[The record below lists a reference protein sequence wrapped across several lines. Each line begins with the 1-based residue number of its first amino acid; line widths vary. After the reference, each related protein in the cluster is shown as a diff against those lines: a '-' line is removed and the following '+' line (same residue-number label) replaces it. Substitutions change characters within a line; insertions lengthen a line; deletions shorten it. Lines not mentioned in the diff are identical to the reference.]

1 MNPQAM
7 FQKLLI
13 ANRGEIACR
22 VIRTAQQLGIRTVAV
37 YSEAD
42 QDGLHVELADEAI
55 LIGAAP
61 VSESYLDI
69 SRVLQACQS
78 TGADAVHPGYGF
90 LSENPRFVQALEQAG
105 ICFVGPSARAIK
117 AMGDKIASKQLAA
130 SAGVSVIPGYDG
142 VVNTA
147 EEAIRQAQEIGY
159 PVMLKASAGGGGKG
173 LRIAEDDQECRE
185 GFSRARSE
193 ATTSFGDDR
202 ILIEKYIRK
211 PRHIEIQVIG
221 DTHGN
226 FVYLGE
232 RECSIQRR
240 HQKVIE
246 EAPSPFLDGSM
257 RRAMGEQALA
267 LAMAV
272 DYHSVGTV
280 EFIADAEGR
289 FYFLEM
295 NTRLQVEHPVT
306 ELITGLDLVEL
317 MLRVAAG
324 GKLPLTQDEVE
335 ISGWAI
341 ETRLYAEDPH
351 RAFLPATG
359 RLTGYVEPAAGPD
372 VRIDSGVRE
381 GDKIG
386 IYYDPMLAKLITH
399 GHTRNHAIDAM
410 CGALDQFCIDGVTT
424 NLSFLAQVMA
434 HPRFVRGQL
443 STHFLS
449 EEYPDGFVVRPLDSA
464 GQLQVAALV
473 AVLNFSKCKRGTEPA
488 SRNPICRI
496 ARIDGKS
503 FYTRCTVTG
512 VEYRVQVDGIQFVVT
527 TDSYRGQVQT
537 AFIID
542 GNLFNAQVRWDGF
555 RYRISHAGVESVATV
570 LRSEV
575 DALYQFMPVKE
586 LPNESYYLF
595 APMPGLLV
603 SLLVKP
609 GQKVRAGDEL
619 AVVEAMKMENSLKAE
634 GDAIISKVHA
644 IEGQALEQGDL
655 IIEFEQKI

>member
-1 MNPQAM
+1 M
-7 FQKLLI
+7 FKKLLI

-22 VIRTAQQLGIRTVAV
+22 VIRTAQRLGICTVAV

-55 LIGAAP
+55 LIGASP

-69 SRVLQACQS
+69 DRVLQACQS

-90 LSENPRFVQALEQAG
+90 LSENPQFVHALDQAG
-105 ICFVGPSARAIK
+105 IRFVGPHARAIK
-117 AMGDKIASKQLAA
+117 TMGDKIASKQLAA

-147 EEAIRQAQEIGY
+147 EEAIQRAHEIGY

-173 LRIAEDDQECRE
+173 LRIAEDDRECRE
-185 GFSRARSE
+185 GFRRTRSE
-193 ATTSFGDDR
+193 AATSFGDDR
-202 ILIEKYIRK
+202 ILIEKCIRE

-226 FVYLGE
+226 CVYLGE

-267 LAMAV
+267 LAKSV
-272 DYHSVGTV
+272 DYYSAGTV
-280 EFIADAEGR
+280 EFIADGEGR

-295 NTRLQVEHPVT
+295 NTRLQVEHAVT
-306 ELITGLDLVEL
+306 EMITGLDLVEL

-324 GKLPLTQDEVE
+324 EKLPLTQDEVQ

-341 ETRLYAEDPH
+341 ETRLYAEDPY

-359 RLTGYVEPAAGPD
+359 RLTCYMEPSVGPG
-372 VRIDSGVRE
+372 VRVDSGVRE
-381 GDKIG
+381 GDEIG

-399 GHTRNHAIDAM
+399 GRTRNDAIDAM
-410 CGALDQFCIDGVTT
+410 CGALDQFCIEGVMT
-424 NLSFLAQVMA
+424 NLPLLAQVMA

-449 EEYPDGFVVRPLDSA
+449 EEYPDGFAVQPLDRA
-464 GQLQVAALV
+464 GQLQMAALA
-473 AVLNFSKCKRGTEPA
+473 AVLNCYKHKPGPEP
-488 SRNPICRI
+488 SSGNPICRI
-496 ARIDGKS
+496 ARIEDKS
-503 FYTRCTVTG
+503 FDTQCTVTAAD
-512 VEYRVQVDGIQFVVT
+512 YRVQVDGVRFVVA
-527 TDSYRGQVQT
+527 TDSHQGQVQV

-542 GNLFNAQVRWDGF
+542 GNPFDAQVRSDGF
-555 RYRISHAGVESVATV
+555 RYRISHAGVESVVTV

-575 DALYQFMPVKE
+575 DALYQLMPVKE
-586 LPNESYYLF
+586 LPDRSHYLL
-595 APMPGLLV
+595 APMSGLLL
-603 SLLVKP
+603 SLSAKP

-634 GDAIISKVHA
+634 RDAIISKVHA
-644 IEGQALEQGDL
+644 MEGQVLEQDEP
-655 IIEFEQKI
+655 IIEFEQKTP

>member
-1 MNPQAM
+1 M
-7 FQKLLI
+7 FEKLLV

-22 VIRTAQQLGIRTVAV
+22 VIRTAQRLGIRTIAV

-42 QDGLHVELADEAI
+42 QDGLHVDLADEAI
-55 LIGAAP
+55 SIGGAP
-61 VSESYLDI
+61 ASESYLNID
-69 SRVLQACQS
+69 RVLEACQS

-90 LSENPRFVQALEQAG
+90 LSENPRFVHALEQAG
-105 ICFVGPSARAIK
+105 VHFVGPDPGAIEK
-117 AMGDKIASKQLAA
+117 MGDKIASKQLAA

-147 EEAIRQAQEIGY
+147 EEAIQWAHEIGY

-173 LRIAEDDQECRE
+173 LRIAENDRECQE
-185 GFSRARSE
+185 GFERTRGE
-193 ATTSFGDDR
+193 AVTSFGDDR
-202 ILIEKYIRK
+202 ILIEKYIRD

-221 DTHGN
+221 DVHGN
-226 FVYLGE
+226 CVYLGE

-246 EAPSPFLDGSM
+246 EAPSPFLDQSM

-267 LAMAV
+267 LARAV

-280 EFIADAEGR
+280 EFIADIEGN

-306 ELITGLDLVEL
+306 EMITGLDLVEL

-324 GKLPLTQDEVE
+324 EKLPLTQDEVE

-341 ETRLYAEDPH
+341 ETRLYAEDPY
-351 RAFLPATG
+351 RTFFPATG
-359 RLTGYVEPAAGPD
+359 RLTCFVEPPAGPGLR
-372 VRIDSGVRE
+372 VDSGVRE
-381 GDKIG
+381 GDEIG

-399 GHTRNHAIDAM
+399 GRTRTDAIDAM
-410 CGALDQFCIDGVTT
+410 SGALDQFCIEGVTT
-424 NLSFLAQVMA
+424 NLPLLAQVMV
-434 HPRFVRGQL
+434 HPRFARGQL

-449 EEYPDGFVVRPLDSA
+449 EEYPDGFEVRPLDRE
-464 GQLQVAALV
+464 GQLQVAALA
-473 AVLNFSKCKRGTEPA
+473 AVLDCYKCKPGSEPV
-488 SRNPICRI
+488 SESSICRVV
-496 ARIDGKS
+496 RMGDES
-503 FYTRCTVTG
+503 FNTQCTVACFD
-512 VEYRVQVDGIQFVVT
+512 YRVQVDGVRFVIAV
-527 TDSYRGQVQT
+527 DSYRGQVQG
-537 AFIID
+537 AFTID
-542 GNLFNAQVRWDGF
+542 GNPFDVQIRWDGF
-555 RYRISHAGVESVATV
+555 RYLIYHAGVESVVTV

-575 DALYQFMPVKE
+575 DVLYQLMPAKE
-586 LPNESYYLF
+586 LPDRSHYLF

-603 SLLVKP
+603 SLSAKP

-634 GDAIISKVHA
+634 RDAIISKVHVA
-644 IEGQALEQGDL
+644 EGQVLEQDDP
-655 IIEFEQKI
+655 IIEFEQKSNE

>member
-1 MNPQAM
+1 M

-22 VIRTAQQLGIRTVAV
+22 VIRTAQRLGICTVAV

-55 LIGAAP
+55 LIGASP

-69 SRVLQACQS
+69 DRVLQACQS

-90 LSENPRFVQALEQAG
+90 LSENPRFVHALDQAG
-105 ICFVGPSARAIK
+105 IRFVGPHAQAIK
-117 AMGDKIASKQLAA
+117 TMGDKIASKQLAA

-147 EEAIRQAQEIGY
+147 EEAIQRAHEIGY

-173 LRIAEDDQECRE
+173 LRIAEDDRECRE
-185 GFSRARSE
+185 GFRRTRSE
-193 ATTSFGDDR
+193 AATSFGDDR
-202 ILIEKYIRK
+202 ILIEKCIRE

-226 FVYLGE
+226 CVYLGE

-267 LAMAV
+267 LAKAV
-272 DYHSVGTV
+272 DYHSAGTV
-280 EFIADAEGR
+280 EFIADGEGR

-295 NTRLQVEHPVT
+295 NTRLQVEHAVT
-306 ELITGLDLVEL
+306 EMITGLDLVEL

-324 GKLPLTQDEVE
+324 EKLPLTQDEVQ

-341 ETRLYAEDPH
+341 ETRLYAEDPY

-359 RLTGYVEPAAGPD
+359 RLTCYMEPSVGPG
-372 VRIDSGVRE
+372 VRVDSGVRE
-381 GDKIG
+381 GDEIG

-399 GHTRNHAIDAM
+399 GRTRNDAIDAM
-410 CGALDQFCIDGVTT
+410 CGALDQFCIEGVMT
-424 NLSFLAQVMA
+424 NLPLLAQVMA

-449 EEYPDGFVVRPLDSA
+449 EEYPDGFAVQPLDRA
-464 GQLQVAALV
+464 GQLQVAALA
-473 AVLNFSKCKRGTEPA
+473 AVLNCYKRKPGPEPA
-488 SRNPICRI
+488 SGNPICRVV
-496 ARIDGKS
+496 RIEDES
-503 FYTRCTVTG
+503 FDTRCTVTG
-512 VEYRVQVDGIQFVVT
+512 ADYRVQVDGVRFVVA
-527 TDSYRGQVQT
+527 TDSHRGQVQV
-537 AFIID
+537 AFTID
-542 GNLFNAQVRWDGF
+542 GNPFDAQVRSDGF
-555 RYRISHAGVESVATV
+555 RYRISHAGVESVVTV

-575 DALYQFMPVKE
+575 DALYQLMPAKE
-586 LPNESYYLF
+586 LPDRSHYLL
-595 APMPGLLV
+595 APMSGLLV
-603 SLLVKP
+603 SLSAKP

-634 GDAIISKVHA
+634 RDAIISKVHA
-644 IEGQALEQGDL
+644 MEGQVLEQDEP
-655 IIEFEQKI
+655 IIEFEQKTQ

>member
-1 MNPQAM
+1 MNAQPM

-37 YSEAD
+37 HSEAD

-55 LIGAAP
+55 LIGASP

-69 SRVLQACQS
+69 DRVLQACQS

-90 LSENPRFVQALEQAG
+90 LSENFRFVQALEQAG
-105 ICFVGPSARAIK
+105 IRFVGPSARAIK
-117 AMGDKIASKQLAA
+117 TMGDKIASKQLAA

-142 VVNTA
+142 VVHTA
-147 EEAIRQAQEIGY
+147 EEAIQQAQEIGY

-173 LRIAEDDQECRE
+173 LRIAEDDQECGE

-193 ATTSFGDDR
+193 AATSFGDDR
-202 ILIEKYIRK
+202 ILIEKYIRE

-257 RRAMGEQALA
+257 RYAMGEQALA

-272 DYHSVGTV
+272 DYYSAGTV

-324 GKLPLTQDEVE
+324 DELPLTQDEVQ

-341 ETRLYAEDPH
+341 EARIYAEDPH
-351 RAFLPATG
+351 RAFLPSTG
-359 RLTGYVEPAAGPD
+359 RLTGYVEPPAGPD
-372 VRIDSGVRE
+372 VRVDSGVRE

-399 GHTRNHAIDAM
+399 GRTRNDAIDVM
-410 CGALDQFCIDGVTT
+410 CGALDRFYIDGVTT
-424 NLSFLAQVMA
+424 NLSFLSQVMA
-434 HPRFVRGQL
+434 HPRFVRGQF

-449 EEYPDGFVVRPLDSA
+449 EEYPDGFVVSPLDSV
-464 GQLQVAALV
+464 GQLQVAALA
-473 AVLNFSKCKRGTEPA
+473 AVLDFSKCKRGTEPT
-488 SRNPICRI
+488 SRNPICQVVRI
-496 ARIDGKS
+496 EGKL
-503 FYTRCTVTG
+503 FNTRCTATG
-512 VEYRVQVDGIQFVVT
+512 MNYRVQVDGVQYVVT
-527 TDSYRGQVQT
+527 TGSHRGQVQT
-537 AFIID
+537 AFTID
-542 GNLFNAQVRWDGF
+542 GNHFNAQVRWDGF
-555 RYRISHAGVESVATV
+555 RYRISHAGIESVVTV

-575 DALYQFMPVKE
+575 DALNQLMPVKE
-586 LPNESYYLF
+586 LPNRSHYLL

-603 SLLVKP
+603 SLLVTP

-634 GDAIISKVHA
+634 QDAIISKVHA
-644 IEGQALEQGDL
+644 IEGQVLELDDP
-655 IIEFEQKI
+655 IIEFELKI

>member
-1 MNPQAM
+1 M

-42 QDGLHVELADEAI
+42 EDGLHVELADEAV
-55 LIGAAP
+55 LIGASP

-69 SRVLQACQS
+69 GRVLQACQS
-78 TGADAVHPGYGF
+78 TAADAVHPGYGF
-90 LSENPRFVQALEQAG
+90 LSENPRFVEALEQAG
-105 ICFVGPSARAIK
+105 IRFVGPSARAIK

-147 EEAIRQAQEIGY
+147 EEAIQQAHEIGY

-193 ATTSFGDDR
+193 AATSFGDDR
-202 ILIEKYIRK
+202 ILIEKYIRE

-257 RRAMGEQALA
+257 RRAMGEQAIA

-272 DYHSVGTV
+272 DYHSAGTV

-324 GKLPLTQDEVE
+324 DKLPLTQDEVE

-359 RLTGYVEPAAGPD
+359 RLTSYVEPAVGSD

-399 GHTRNHAIDAM
+399 GRTRNDAIDAM
-410 CGALDQFCIDGVTT
+410 CGALDQFRIDGVTT

-434 HPRFVRGQL
+434 HPRFVRGQF

-449 EEYPDGFVVRPLDSA
+449 EEYPDGFVVRPLDSV
-464 GQLQVAALV
+464 GQLQVAALA
-473 AVLNFSKCKRGTEPA
+473 AVLDFSKRKRSPELA
-488 SRNPICRI
+488 SRDPIYRAVRI
-496 ARIDGKS
+496 EGKS
-503 FYTRCTVTG
+503 FNTRCTATG
-512 VEYRVQVDGIQFVVT
+512 VDYRVQVDGVQFVLT
-527 TDSYRGQVQT
+527 MDSHSGQVQA
-537 AFIID
+537 AFTID

-555 RYRISHAGVESVATV
+555 RYRISHAGIESVVTV

-575 DALYQFMPVKE
+575 DALNQLMPVKE
-586 LPNESYYLF
+586 LPNRSYHLV

-634 GDAIISKVHA
+634 RDAIISKVHV
-644 IEGQALEQGDL
+644 IEGQVLEQDDL
-655 IIEFEQKI
+655 IIEFGPEI